1 MLLPEVI
8 RTTAQAHAEAVDRDA
23 RFPIEAITALKDAR
37 LLSALLDGQS
47 LTEVVALC
55 GELGRCCAA
64 TGMVYA
70 MHQSQVACLVRH
82 GLGHTAWD
90 AFADELRE
98 KQLLIAS
105 ITSEVG
111 VGGDIR
117 TSLCAIDNGRIT
129 KKATTLSYGAH
140 ADAYFLTC
148 RRQPDAPENDQ
159 ALVLLRREE
168 ADLEQTGNWDT
179 LGMRGTCSPGFTVS
193 SPVAESALFPVGF
206 GEICSQTMA
215 PASHLLWAGVWLGIA
230 ADAVTRARAY
240 VRSRAKNAPGAAST
254 GELRLAEAMS
264 QLQLGRA
271 NLAECLRSYE
281 ALCAASDTRGLL
293 SFEWAIRINNLK
305 TSTSELIVSII
316 QQCLA
321 ITGIQGYRN
330 DSPYSLGRHLR
341 DALSAAVMIGNER
354 LHAVSGSLLLMQKGI

>member
-1 MLLPEVI
+1 MGWPRPW
-8 RTTAQAHAEAVDRDA
+8 RTRQA
-23 RFPIEAITALKDAR
+23 T
-37 LLSALLDGQS
+37 
-47 LTEVVALC
+47 
-55 GELGRCCAA
+55 
-64 TGMVYA
+64 
-70 MHQSQVACLVRH
+70 
-82 GLGHTAWD
+82 W
-90 AFADELRE
+90 
-98 KQLLIAS
+98 
-105 ITSEVG
+105 
-111 VGGDIR
+111 
-117 TSLCAIDNGRIT
+117 LCALENGQIT

-159 ALVLLRREE
+159 ALVLLRRDE
-168 ADLEQTGNWDT
+168 ANLEQAGNWDT
-179 LGMRGTCSPGFTVS
+179 LGMRGTCSPGFTVT